1 MASSQ
6 RQSWRQESP
15 ETKGSEVKL
24 LLSRRNV
31 TGRGVDVVDYP
42 DEDSKVSLSQLYTI
56 HGLRIREAT

>member
-15 ETKGSEVKL
+15 EMKGSEVKL

-56 HGLRIREAT
+56 HGLQIREAT